1 MVSDKIAVIGDRDTV
16 IGFRMV
22 GVSEGSMPKSP
33 EETRR
38 KLLEYFRNPRMGLI
52 LITERLAST
61 VEDTIIELS
70 QAPVP
75 VILLIPDRLGSTG
88 THETVLKELIRRAV
102 GVEINV

>member
-1 MVSDKIAVIGDRDTV
+1 MVSDKITVIGDRDTV

-22 GVSEGSMPKSP
+22 GVSEGSVPKSP
-33 EETRR
+33 EETRK
-38 KLLEYFRNPRMGLI
+38 KLLEYFRDPRMGLI
-52 LITERLAST
+52 LITERLASG

-88 THETVLKELIRRAV
+88 THETVLRELIRRAV
-102 GVEINV
+102 GIEINV